1 MLSGFF
7 LRLKKPLNYI
17 RSFGFFKRFVG
28 PNKLFFDIGA
38 NIGNRTRIFSRL
50 GVKVV
55 AVEPQPD
62 CADKLEKHFADR
74 DVVVVRKGLGR
85 EPGEMKMSVCTSEKG
100 LSTFSENWKTGR
112 FKNFKFD
119 KEITVPMTT
128 LDNLVGEYGFPD
140 FCKIDV
146 EGFEFEVLSGLT
158 KKINCLN
165 FEFTSEFFDNA
176 KKCIE
181 RLASIG
187 FKEFNFT
194 LGEEPRLVLSSWTGK
209 DGLFMAIEERI
220 KNNPDLWGDIYA
232 K

>member
-1 MLSGFF
+1 MLSKYF

-17 RSFGFFKRFVG
+17 RSFGFFRQFIG

-38 NIGNRTRIFSRL
+38 NIGNRTRIFKRL

-62 CADKLEKHFADR
+62 CADKLEKQFSGKN
-74 DVVVVRKGLGR
+74 VVVVRKGLGR
-85 EPGEMKMSVCTSEKG
+85 EVGEMKMSVCTSEKG

-128 LDNLVGEYGFPD
+128 LDNLVGEYGYPD

-165 FEFTSEFFDNA
+165 FEFTSEFFVNA
-176 KKCIE
+176 QKCIE
-181 RLASIG
+181 KLVSIG

-194 LGEEPRLVLSSWTGK
+194 LGEEPRLILNSWVDK
-209 DGLFMAIEERI
+209 EGLFIEIEKRI
-220 KNNPDLWGDIYA
+220 KSNPDLWGDIYA
-232 K
+232 R